1 MSSLAEFISENS
13 SFIIIAF
20 IVISAL
26 AFVVAGIKYKK
37 EHPDGIDAEID
48 EMFVKPET
56 MTESFRVTVVDMVCY
71 ADMTGTKSPKSKRV
85 FTVSFETESGEI
97 LKKNVTEE
105 MYDGF
110 DKGQTGVL
118 TLVDGDLYSFEIK

>member
-20 IVISAL
+20 IVISVL